1 MGNGLGTSHRQ
12 HDNSVHRFAEA
23 NDDDHVA
30 ETESKHSVSSDHWRA
45 PVRRVVNGEADERG
59 SGGDGGGPG
68 WGRPHEPSNH
78 VGAGDIF
85 TNPQALERIHQ
96 QGGGDI
102 SESVDDL
109 ADDGYFT
116 VQERFLYEH
125 DLESMPTKQNAP
137 AEWKQGDV
145 IGSGAF
151 GSVHVA
157 LNVDTGEL
165 IAVKSVP
172 IFPSSDTDH
181 AKRMRDLRT
190 EIGLMGKLNHPNIV
204 CYLGKCRFWS
214 VVDLLRL
221 FTSTRSHGKKCPQ
234 PLVP

>member
-1 MGNGLGTSHRQ
+1 MGNGLGTSHGH
-12 HDNSVHRFAEA
+12 HDDSVHRF
-23 NDDDHVA
+23 DDGSVA
-30 ETESKHSVSSDHWRA
+30 ETESKHSVPDDHWRA
-45 PVRRVVNGEADERG
+45 PVRRVVNSDSDERG
-59 SGGDGGGPG
+59 GGGGGSG
-68 WGRPHEPSNH
+68 WRQPHEPSSNN
-78 VGAGDIF
+78 VVVGGAGDILRD
-85 TNPQALERIHQ
+85 PQALERIHQ

-102 SESVDDL
+102 SESIDDL

-116 VQERFLYEH
+116 IQERFLYEH

-172 IFPSSDTDH
+172 IFPSSDVEH
-181 AKRMRDLRT
+181 AKRMGDLRT

-204 CYLGKCRFWS
+204 CYLGKCRPPA
-214 VVDLLRL
+214 
-221 FTSTRSHGKKCPQ
+221 CA
-234 PLVP
+234 